1 MNSSKM
7 KEILFILC
15 VLGVINNANALDLQ
29 LLAGDTRS
37 SCEVILCLA
46 SPVKPPK
53 CASSLAKYFAIH
65 FRKPCKTINA
75 RKEFLNLCPIDTKN
89 DPKKKQ

>member
-15 VLGVINNANALDLQ
+15 VLSAINNANALDLQ
-29 LLAGDTRS
+29 LLTGDT

-46 SPVKPPK
+46 SPVKPPE

-65 FRKPCKTINA
+65 FKKPWKTINA